1 MAAHTSLLTDFD
13 YHHSFDHDQ
22 GGFGVVRDSQIQ
34 QDGNPVAKMDVVCVA
49 LGSII
54 DSSTCAEAAPAASL
68 KLVTRTAP
76 LQLRAKSVPA
86 ATIEHAVAETGTVT
100 LRADD
105 SCCHSLYGAPAA
117 THGTRFEN
125 VARIIANLPKRG
137 AAVYADTYVQPLP
150 VRMVTSIKMS
160 GVHANTNLR
169 GRLATEADVG
179 LVDRLYQDVDLWLER
194 KQGAAEAMEMYPAA
208 SATPAAAA
216 MGLFGAPAGQQYSG
230 GLYGTTA
237 ASGGGLGAAPTQS
250 MFPTAGGGGSWPGA
264 ATAAAPF
271 RENARRLVT
280 FQGRAKLDL
289 ALALLA
295 RQLAASGTLD
305 RHCDADKVNC
315 GPTTYLNL
323 DMPNTDLGQAAY
335 QRRDAA
341 IAAQFPGTYLRVSAV
356 PATWEPL
363 EARRIGQDNTTHAV
377 NAALGRAAA
386 EPAALFGVPPP
397 LPKRNPGMQIPQAAP
412 RAAQAAGGGLS
423 SSPFRR

>member
-1 MAAHTSLLTDFD
+1 M
-13 YHHSFDHDQ
+13 
-22 GGFGVVRDSQIQ
+22 
-34 QDGNPVAKMDVVCVA
+34 
-49 LGSII
+49 
-54 DSSTCAEAAPAASL
+54 
-68 KLVTRTAP
+68 
-76 LQLRAKSVPA
+76 
-86 ATIEHAVAETGTVT
+86 
-100 LRADD
+100 
-105 SCCHSLYGAPAA
+105 
-117 THGTRFEN
+117 
-125 VARIIANLPKRG
+125 
-137 AAVYADTYVQPLP
+137 YADTYVQPLP

-208 SATPAAAA
+208 SASSPPPTT
-216 MGLFGAPAGQQYSG
+216 GLFGAPAGQQYSG
-230 GLYGTTA
+230 GLYGA
-237 ASGGGLGAAPTQS
+237 PAVSGGGFGAAPTQS
-250 MFPTAGGGGSWPGA
+250 MFPTAGGGGGSGWPGA
-264 ATAAAPF
+264 AAAPESTLGF
-271 RENARRLVT
+271 RANARRLVT

>member
-1 MAAHTSLLTDFD
+1 
-13 YHHSFDHDQ
+13 
-22 GGFGVVRDSQIQ
+22 
-34 QDGNPVAKMDVVCVA
+34 MDVVCVA

-54 DSSTCAEAAPAASL
+54 DGSTCAEAAPAASL
-68 KLVTRTAP
+68 KLAARTAP

-105 SCCHSLYGAPAA
+105 SCCPSLCGAPAA

-160 GVHANTNLR
+160 GAHANTNLR

-208 SATPAAAA
+208 SETPAAAA
-216 MGLFGAPAGQQYSG
+216 ATGLFGAPAGQHDSGGLFGAPAGQQYSG
-230 GLYGTTA
+230 GVYGAPA
-237 ASGGGLGAAPTQS
+237 ASGGGFGAAPTQS
-250 MFPTAGGGGSWPGA
+250 MFPTAGGGGGGGWPG
-264 ATAAAPF
+264 TAAAPASTPF

-305 RHCDADKVNC
+305 RHCDADKVTC

-335 QRRDAA
+335 NRRDAA

-377 NAALGRAAA
+377 NAALGRAPPPHHPLSFPAA
-386 EPAALFGVPPP
+386 EPAALFGAPPP

-412 RAAQAAGGGLS
+412 RAAHAAGGGLS